1 MDCSGARSSGLGS
14 PVAPVPAA
22 AGAAAEPA
30 HGGGA
35 NAPSIA
41 PVALMPASAGV
52 VDAAALP
59 AAPPPLRRRSRLLC
73 RLDRKKSTTAG
84 SRSKKSTH
92 SLETIDE
99 DVCRFRQPGVNQA
112 VSACSSPRLRLAA
125 ARTASAAADASRRP
139 QRWLPNRPARIGAR
153 SPLQEF
159 STEPMTS
166 LSVFSR
172 ALGRREEERGRG
184 VS

>member
-99 DVCRFRQPGVNQA
+99 DVCRFRQPGVNQEQ
-112 VSACSSPRLRLAA
+112 SLPA
-125 ARTASAAADASRRP
+125 ARRGCGSQRPVPP
-139 QRWLPNRPARIGAR
+139 QRRRMRAAG
-153 SPLQEF
+153 
-159 STEPMTS
+159 
-166 LSVFSR
+166 LSVGSQT
-172 ALGRREEERGRG
+172 GPRE
-184 VS
+184 